1 MGESKL
7 NLLQGTLDV
16 IVLQILA
23 AIITQ
28 HGYSIARSIEQAR
41 GEQLALNPGTLY
53 LLLLRLEQ
61 EGAMG
66 SEWGPLANNRQARF
80 YRLTRVVR
88 NQWQAELPSWHQTAD
103 IIARFLAINME
114 TPP

>member
-23 AIITQ
+23 AISTQ
-28 HGYSIARSIEQAR
+28 HGYSIARGIEQVR

-53 LLLLRLEQ
+53 PLLLRLEQ
-61 EGAMG
+61 GGAMG
-66 SEWGPLANNRQARF
+66 SEWPSENNRQARF
-80 YRLTRVVR
+80 YRLTWVGR
-88 NQWQAELPSWHQTAD
+88 NQWQAELASWHQTAD

-114 TPP
+114 TPL